1 MLDKFFKKE
10 SPILGMLGM
19 GGGIARGSSGLGPLE
34 ITGASVTSYSD
45 STHTWIVQTASNPI
59 TTNRGFD
66 SADEVEILLVGGG
79 GGGGYGLSGAASGG
93 GGAGGVVVVPKT
105 KGPEIIT
112 APGTYPISVGGGGS
126 YATGPDDPSQSG
138 GNTQIAS
145 VAIPLLARGGGR
157 GGQNF
162 DNPGQ
167 PGGSGG
173 GGAANSNGGPGTQP
187 TENPGVS
194 GINQYGNPG
203 RRGNAPTEPYQAG
216 GGGGAGQGGPITS
229 KVRGGADGIAISPLL
244 PGFMTPSFPTPIIND
259 LGGIPNSSPEYVY
272 FGGGAGGGARGG
284 GLSPFGLGGGGQGG
298 GVPPASPGTAG
309 KNGRGGGGG
318 GGAENGGQADGAAGG
333 SGCFII
339 RFKQL

>member
-1 MLDKFFKKE
+1 MQNNWYRKE
-10 SPILGMLGM
+10 KPLLSMMGM
-19 GGGIARGSSGLGPLE
+19 GGGNAARLTAGGLAPLE

-59 TTNRGFD
+59 TVSRGFD
-66 SADEVEILLVGGG
+66 AVDEVEILLVGGG
-79 GGGGYGLSGAASGG
+79 GAGSSGLSGASGG

-112 APGTYPISVGGGGS
+112 APGTYPITVGAGGPYS
-126 YATGPDDPSQSG
+126 PPASG

-162 DNPGQ
+162 DNPGLT
-167 PGGSGG
+167 GGSGG
-173 GGAANSNGGPGTQP
+173 GGAASANGGPGSQP

-203 RRGNAPTEPYQAG
+203 RRGNAPTEPYQGG
-216 GGGGAGQGGPITS
+216 GGGGAGQGGPITTV
-229 KVRGGADGIAISPLL
+229 VRGGADGIPISPLL
-244 PGFMTPSFPTPIIND
+244 PGFMTPSFPAPIINA
-259 LGGIPNSSPEYVY
+259 LGAIPNSSPEYDY
-272 FGGGAGGGARGG
+272 FGGGAGGGARAG

-298 GVPPASPGTAG
+298 GVPPAQPGTAG

-318 GGAENGGQADGAAGG
+318 GGAENGGQAPGAAGG
-333 SGCFII
+333 SGCFIL

>member
-1 MLDKFFKKE
+1 MFDKFFKKE
-10 SPILGMLGM
+10 SPILGLLGM
-19 GGGIARGSSGLGPLE
+19 GGGIARGASALGPLE

-45 STHTWIVQTASNPI
+45 STHTWIVQTTTNPI

-112 APGTYPISVGGGGS
+112 APGTYPITIGDGGTAGTWGASPSNGGGH
-126 YATGPDDPSQSG
+126 SQIS
-138 GNTQIAS
+138 S

-157 GGQNF
+157 GGGGPNSQ
-162 DNPGQ
+162 
-167 PGGSGG
+167 GGSGG
-173 GGAANSNGGPGTQP
+173 GGDYSSNGGPGKQP
-187 TENPGVS
+187 TDNPGVS
-194 GINQYGNPG
+194 GINQYGTPG
-203 RRGNAPTEPYQAG
+203 RRGASSPNYKGG
-216 GGGGAGQGGPITS
+216 GGGGAGQGGPPDSSI
-229 KVRGGADGIAISPLL
+229 VGGGDGIAVDPVL

-284 GLSPFGLGGGGQGG
+284 GLSPYGLGGGGQGAAAPG
-298 GVPPASPGTAG
+298 PAGTAG